1 MARMNISG
9 FGNVEK
15 MLNQLKQPE
24 KMAIRA
30 VGEARP
36 IVEKALK
43 SQIRAVST
51 RTYKNGKKYSTG
63 GLAESI
69 ESTPVKKNNLGVYS
83 VVKPEGENE
92 RGLRYVEEMA
102 YLEYGVR
109 SHGQEPRPVRAA
121 AVAQSENAVMQVMEE
136 VIGAEVDKL

>member
-43 SQIRAVST
+43 VKSEQLQQELIKT
-51 RTYKNGKKYSTG
+51 EKNIQ
-63 GLAESI
+63 L
-69 ESTPVKKNNLGVYS
+69 VDLRNL
-83 VVKPEGENE
+83 
-92 RGLRYVEEMA
+92 
-102 YLEYGVR
+102 
-109 SHGQEPRPVRAA
+109 
-121 AVAQSENAVMQVMEE
+121 
-136 VIGAEVDKL
+136 